1 MAQVDLNAN
10 LSGSANISGPL
21 LAQFAVAATPTASAT
36 VDATLTGFFLANVVS
51 VGTATTSAGVVVNR
65 GVAAVLAG
73 AASIAGQIKF
83 LLAAALDGATTLV
96 GGLTESFSAD
106 AALSGSASVTSPLTA
121 QYGAGAGLP
130 GSATAVGS
138 MTGAFGLQAT
148 LTGTSGFTAV
158 PTDLLA
164 ELSGAA
170 SVSADLTAN
179 YDVQELQGDGST
191 VAASTSA
198 ADRQIGMIPAAS
210 STANVFGGGVLSIPQ
225 HMATDRHK
233 HILSVTGEPEGG
245 EVHLRSMRWEST
257 AAITQLVLDT
267 DGETIS
273 RRERWSKHRA

>member
-179 YDVQELQGDGST
+179 YDVQTVPDLAGDAFT
-191 VAASTSA
+191 
-198 ADRQIGMIPAAS
+198 I
-210 STANVFGGGVLSIPQ
+210 GVLLVRKPFVPQ
-225 HMATDRHK
+225 VISETTVVDPFPGLVVDREAPSLIEK
-233 HILSVTGEPEGG
+233 NTINV
-245 EVHLRSMRWEST
+245 
-257 AAITQLVLDT
+257 
-267 DGETIS
+267 ET
-273 RRERWSKHRA
+273 